1 MKYNLTD
8 RWQEMY
14 PQGIMGV
21 LIMEGISKADPATD
35 RNSLRK
41 QLEGELRQRYQGF
54 DRSALKDIPE
64 IKAYDEFYR
73 KFKKTY
79 HLLLQ
84 LESVLGGK
92 PIPGDD
98 PLVSAMFMAEL
109 EDLLLTAGHDF
120 EKISGPVRF
129 DVARG
134 TEQYERMNG
143 EQQVLKPG
151 DLYTADGAGILSSVI
166 YGPDRRTRI
175 QPSTTAV
182 LFTTYGVSGIG
193 SERLLTH
200 LQRLRDLIQVFSPTA
215 TLLELEV
222 ISPKEL

>member
-1 MKYNLTD
+1 LKFDLTN

-21 LIMEGISKADPATD
+21 LIMEGISKADPAPD
-35 RNSLRK
+35 LKSFRK

-54 DRSALKDIPE
+54 DRSALKDIPT

-73 KFKKTY
+73 IFKKTY

-92 PIPGDD
+92 PIPGGD

-120 EKISGPVRF
+120 RKISGPVRF

-166 YGPDRRTRI
+166 YGPDHRTRI
-175 QPSTTAV
+175 QPSTTAA
-182 LFTTYGVSGIG
+182 LFTTYGVPGIG
-193 SERLLTH
+193 SEKLIIH
-200 LQRLRDLIQVFSPTA
+200 LQRLRDLILAFSPA
-215 TLLELEV
+215 AAVLKLEV
-222 ISPKEL
+222 IAS